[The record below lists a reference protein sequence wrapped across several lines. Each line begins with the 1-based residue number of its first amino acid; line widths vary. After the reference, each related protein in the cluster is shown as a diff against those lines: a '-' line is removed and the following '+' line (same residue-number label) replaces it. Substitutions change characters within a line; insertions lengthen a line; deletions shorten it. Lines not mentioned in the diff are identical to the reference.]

1 MTTYPVLLFS
11 SLCSRLK
18 VSGWSAKNY
27 KNPQIGTNNEPC
39 GQETLSHLSYIAPK
53 FSLYK
58 EDGNSAEKVIYFK
71 WTT

>member
-39 GQETLSHLSYIAPK
+39 GQETLSHLSFIASEFFFTKKIETVSKNYI
-53 FSLYK
+53 F
-58 EDGNSAEKVIYFK
+58 
-71 WTT
+71 